1 MLFADGRTFQI
12 AGTVLSDGT
21 NVIPFSAITL
31 GAKPSSFPIATTGVG
46 LPMIYVELAIVGEP
60 SIPSGT
66 ITAAMSM
73 NEYNTLAIAQSQREQ
88 PQAAPIQQSL
98 FQKMSNVVGRR
109 CGACGK

>member
-12 AGTVLSDGT
+12 AGTVLSNGT
-21 NVIPFSAITL
+21 DIIPFSAITL
-31 GAKPSSFPIATTGVG
+31 GTKPNTFPIATTGVG
-46 LPMIYVELAIVGEP
+46 LPMIYVDLAIVGEP

-88 PQAAPIQQSL
+88 PQPAPIQQSV
-98 FQKMSNVVGRR
+98 FQQMSNAIGRR
-109 CGACGK
+109 CGPCGQ